1 LTWVKARP
9 GILGHGSPTLREALM
24 QPKQTESQNWPFL
37 DNVIGPLAD
46 WWRKHAEVR
55 DNQAN
60 LDALGP
66 DELARVAQDVGIPA
80 SDLRKLAQ
88 HCSDAAD
95 LLEYRIASLGLS
107 ASDLAHDA
115 PARLRDMERL
125 CTMCEHKGRC
135 ARDLA
140 ADASD
145 PIWRR
150 YCPNEAALTEL
161 QREAVG

>member
-1 LTWVKARP
+1 
-9 GILGHGSPTLREALM
+9 M

-37 DNVIGPLAD
+37 DNVMGPLAD

-66 DELARVAQDVGIPA
+66 EELARVAQDVGIPA

-115 PARLRDMERL
+115 PAQLHDMERL

-150 YCPNEAALTEL
+150 YCPNEAAPTEL
-161 QREAVG
+161 QHEASG

>member
-1 LTWVKARP
+1 MLA
-9 GILGHGSPTLREALM
+9 
-24 QPKQTESQNWPFL
+24 KQTESQNWPFL
-37 DNVIGPLAD
+37 DNVIGPIAD

-60 LDALGP
+60 LSALGP

-88 HCSDAAD
+88 HCADAAD

-107 ASDLAHDA
+107 ACELAHDA
-115 PARLRDMERL
+115 PAQLRDMERL

-140 ADASD
+140 ADSSD

-150 YCPNEAALTEL
+150 YCPNEGTLSD
-161 QREAVG
+161 RKSVV

>member
-1 LTWVKARP
+1 MPAKRTD
-9 GILGHGSPTLREALM
+9 GHKLAPQA
-24 QPKQTESQNWPFL
+24 PKLQDWPFL

-55 DNQAN
+55 DNQSHF
-60 LDALGP
+60 DAMGP
-66 DELARVAQDVGIPA
+66 EELARVATDVGIPS
-80 SDLRKLAQ
+80 SDLRTLAQ

-95 LLEYRIASLGLS
+95 LLDYRVASLGLS
-107 ASDLAHDA
+107 TSELAHDV
-115 PARLRDMERL
+115 PAQLRDMQRL

-140 ADASD
+140 ADSSD

-150 YCPNEAALTEL
+150 YCPNEAALSEL
-161 QREAVG
+161 QHKAAG